1 MTARER
7 VIAALDHRRPDRLP
21 RYEIFFASF
30 IERWKKD
37 KCLPPDADVNEA
49 YRIDIPTVGANQA
62 GPFWREARTDDQGGP
77 ACLIRDSW
85 GRLRRQRR
93 DTGFFEVLE
102 SAIREKTDVDRLAW
116 PDLDDL
122 VRSVMTPRAVS
133 QVHDPRFAP
142 VTGVMGLY
150 LAGSW
155 IRGETEFMMDLAED
169 EPFCRVLIEKLCRFL
184 TELGLRMLEATG
196 TWDTAIWVYDDFSI
210 NTGPLISPTV
220 FEKLF
225 LPAYRAMFAEWK
237 AKGARHIVLHHDVIC
252 EKSYPII
259 DRFADAGLDGVQG
272 VYPTTGL
279 TVTAFKQRYGK
290 RLSVVGGMC
299 NTHTLPFGSRAEI
312 ERQAAMVADAG
323 RDGGVIIGSHSI
335 EEYIPVEHYDWYH
348 AILDKIE
355 EQW

>member
-21 RYEIFFASF
+21 RYEIFFTSF
-30 IERWKKD
+30 IERWKMAKR
-37 KCLPPDADVNEA
+37 PPSDANIREW
-49 YRIDIPTVGANQA
+49 YRIDIPTVLANQG
-62 GPFWREARTDDQGGP
+62 GPFWREARTDDRGGSDY
-77 ACLIRDSW
+77 LIRDSW

-102 SAIREKTDVDRLAW
+102 SAIKEKADVDRLAW

-122 VRSVMTPRAVS
+122 VRSVMTPPAVS
-133 QVHDPRFAP
+133 QVRDSRFAP
-142 VTGVMGLY
+142 VTGVMGLFH
-150 LAGSW
+150 AGTW

-169 EPFCRVLIEKLCRFL
+169 EPFCRALIEKLRQFL
-184 TELGLRMLEATG
+184 AELGVRMLEATG

-210 NTGPLISPTV
+210 NTGPLISPGV
-220 FEKLF
+220 FERLF

-237 AKGARHIVLHHDVIC
+237 ARGARHIVLHHDVMR

-259 DRFADAGLDGVQG
+259 DLFVDAGLDGVQG
-272 VYPTTGL
+272 VYPTVGL
-279 TVTAFKQRYGK
+279 TVAAFKQRYGK

-299 NTHTLPFGSRAEI
+299 NTHTLPFGGRADI

-323 RDGGVIIGSHSI
+323 RGGGVIIGSHSI
-335 EEYIPVEHYDWYH
+335 EEYIPVQHYDWYH
-348 AILDKIE
+348 SLLDKIE